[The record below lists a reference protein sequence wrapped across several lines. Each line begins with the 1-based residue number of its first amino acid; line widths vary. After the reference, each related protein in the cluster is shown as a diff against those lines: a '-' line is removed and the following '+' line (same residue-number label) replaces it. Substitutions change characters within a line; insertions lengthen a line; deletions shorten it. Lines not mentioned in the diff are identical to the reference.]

1 MSLDDKFDLSESQ
14 ILSREEKLDFSM
26 FGPNSQ
32 LDGTKIPVSE
42 FIIGSQ
48 TNGIKPIKDYMDD
61 NLVVDQ
67 TPGNEVLYIN
77 DFLNELSIQADIA
90 HKLHTEF
97 AEASETI
104 AGNIA

>member
-1 MSLDDKFDLSESQ
+1 MSFDDKFYLNESQ

-26 FGPNSQ
+26 FEPKSQ

-42 FIIGSQ
+42 FSMGSQ
-48 TNGIKPIKDYMDD
+48 TDGIKPLKDYMDD

-77 DFLNELSIQADIA
+77 NFLNELSIQADIA

-97 AEASETI
+97 AEASESI
-104 AGNIA
+104 AGYMA